1 MAVLVGPGK
10 HMARTYRDGAKRT
23 TRQRCKPCPTLLLG
37 TDSHPDIHYFV
48 DPAVVISVVVGVD
61 LAPPSSSKPAS
72 IRSVLAFGVTTSVA
86 SRWPTSKDVISNIPS
101 CSGGASHHIRRY
113 RIPHPST

>member
-23 TRQRCKPCPTLLLG
+23 TRQRCKPCPTLVPG

-48 DPAVVISVVVGVD
+48 DPTVVISVVVGVD
-61 LAPPSSSKPAS
+61 LVPFFIQTGIDQERVG
-72 IRSVLAFGVTTSVA
+72 IRRDDKCGVTLA
-86 SRWPTSKDVISNIPS
+86 DI
-101 CSGGASHHIRRY
+101 
-113 RIPHPST
+113 

>member
-23 TRQRCKPCPTLLLG
+23 TRQRCKPCPTLLPG

-61 LAPPSSSKPAS
+61 LVPFFIQTGIDQERVG
-72 IRSVLAFGVTTSVA
+72 IRRDDKCGVTLA
-86 SRWPTSKDVISNIPS
+86 DI
-101 CSGGASHHIRRY
+101 
-113 RIPHPST
+113 

>member
-23 TRQRCKPCPTLLLG
+23 TRQRCKPSPTLVPG

-48 DPAVVISVVVGVD
+48 DPAVVISVVVG
-61 LAPPSSSKPAS
+61 AEE
-72 IRSVLAFGVTTSVA
+72 SV
-86 SRWPTSKDVISNIPS
+86 
-101 CSGGASHHIRRY
+101 
-113 RIPHPST
+113 

>member
-23 TRQRCKPCPTLLLG
+23 TGQRCEPGPTLVPG

-48 DPAVVISVVVGVD
+48 DPAVVISVVVG
-61 LAPPSSSKPAS
+61 AEE
-72 IRSVLAFGVTTSVA
+72 SV
-86 SRWPTSKDVISNIPS
+86 
-101 CSGGASHHIRRY
+101 
-113 RIPHPST
+113 